1 MHVCT
6 YTHTH
11 MYIYMYKREARN
23 LAHHEV
29 GRKHLNW
36 LYHAGRVKW

>member
-23 LAHHEV
+23 LVHHEV
-29 GRKHLNW
+29 GRKQLNR
-36 LYHAGRVKW
+36 LYRAGRVKW